1 MLTEASVNL
10 LQSYQSGLSS
20 YDEVLDL
27 RGNVKPHWNAL
38 FSTLEKLGLEEL
50 KSRNEEII
58 GKLRENGVTYNV
70 YGSPDG
76 MNRPWQLDPI
86 PFLIEQKE
94 WNHIAKGL
102 QQRAVLLDLMLKDL
116 YGTRNLVKDGIIPA
130 ELVFDNTGFFRP
142 CIDIKVPGAHQ
153 LTLFAADM
161 ARGPDGQMWIV
172 DNRTQAPSG
181 SGYTLEN
188 RIVMSKLLPELA
200 DGMYVSKLAPY
211 FNNLQNTVL
220 RLADKSKDAPN
231 IVYLTP
237 GPSNEAYFE
246 HAYLASYLGYTLAQ
260 GDDLLVRNGCV
271 WLKSI
276 DGLQKVDVIVR
287 RIDDDWCDPLELRE
301 DSRLGVPGLLQAI
314 RMGNVQVVNAP
325 GSSVLENHA
334 FLAFMGNVCQYFLG
348 EKLIMPSV
356 ATWWCGHTKELNYV
370 LEHLD
375 ELIIKKGNRKTKF
388 RSIYGRLLSNQ
399 EKEEVRRMISQS
411 PHEFIAQQEVSLST
425 TPSLIDGNI
434 EPRYAALRAF
444 MVADESGYHVMQ
456 GGLTRSSPVKDRFV
470 ISNQYGGLSKD
481 TWIVSDKTEDIQD
494 KISLPS
500 PAAVN
505 KHVSLPS
512 RSAENLFWVGRY
524 CERTMAV
531 IKFMNITINVL
542 NLDRNFGGS
551 AKQEHIKVL
560 LQSVTHLSATYP
572 GFLDEQNDHFQ
583 DPYKEIID
591 LISNTN
597 RPGSIASNIGAFL
610 NAVGAV
616 RNQWDLE
623 IWRIVDLID
632 NGFYEIRNASSMN
645 SNNIQKT
652 LDGLFNNMFTF
663 LGVIA
668 ESMPRD
674 NSFLLLE
681 TGKLI
686 ERILS
691 RISVIQSNFG
701 VKNSQ
706 AVENE
711 LIEATLINHH
721 SLVNYR
727 QIYKSHLSVEAMLD
741 MVLLEKTLPYSLVYM
756 LDELNKNLAQLPVTT
771 RGDRL
776 NEAERSVLKAATL
789 VKLANVADLCKS
801 DAVLERTELF
811 DLLSEAAKL
820 ISSVS
825 TSLTNMYFSH
835 AIMHHSF
842 FEPADY
848 NTDEI

>member
-1 MLTEASVNL
+1 MNL
-10 LQSYQSGLSS
+10 LQSYQHSLTS
-20 YDEVLDL
+20 YDEVLDINGKL
-27 RGNVKPHWNAL
+27 KPHWQAL
-38 FSTLEKLGLEEL
+38 FNTLEKLGIGEL
-50 KSRNEEII
+50 NNRNREII
-58 GKLRENGVTYNV
+58 SKLRENGVTYNV

-94 WNHIAKGL
+94 WNGISQGL
-102 QQRAVLLDLMLKDL
+102 QQRAVLLDLTLKDL
-116 YGTRNLVKDGIIPA
+116 YGPRNLVRDAVIPA
-130 ELVFDNTGFFRP
+130 ELVFENSGFFRP
-142 CIDIKVPGAHQ
+142 CIDVKVPGPQQ

-161 ARGPDGQMWIV
+161 ARGPDGRMWVV

-200 DGMYVSKLAPY
+200 DGMFVSKLSPF
-211 FNNLQNTVL
+211 FNSIQNTVL
-220 RLADKSKDAPN
+220 RLSDKNRDAPN

-237 GPSNEAYFE
+237 GPGNEAYFE

-260 GDDLLVRNGCV
+260 GDDLLVRNGSV

-276 DGLQKVDVIVR
+276 DGLQKVDVIIR

-314 RMGNVQVVNAP
+314 RLGNVQVLNPP
-325 GSSVLENHA
+325 GSSVLESHA
-334 FLAFMGNVCQYFLG
+334 FLAFMENICQYFLG
-348 EKLIMPSV
+348 EKLIMPNV
-356 ATWWCGHTKELNYV
+356 ATWWCGHQKELTYV
-370 LEHLD
+370 LDHID
-375 ELIIKKGNRKTKF
+375 ELIIKKANRKSKF
-388 RSIYGRLLSNQ
+388 SSIYGRLQTEAQKTDL
-399 EKEEVRRMISQS
+399 KRMISQR
-411 PHEFIAQQEVSLST
+411 PHDFIAQQEVSLST
-425 TPSLIDGNI
+425 TPSLINGVI

-444 MVADESGYHVMQ
+444 MVADENGYHVMQ
-456 GGLTRSSPVKDRFV
+456 GGLTRSSAVKDRFV
-470 ISNQYGGLSKD
+470 ISNQQGGFSKD
-481 TWIVSDKTEDIQD
+481 TWIVSDKSEEPQERIVLNT
-494 KISLPS
+494 
-500 PAAVN
+500 PAAVS

-524 CERTMAV
+524 CERAMAV

-560 LQSVTHLSATYP
+560 LQSLTHVSATYP
-572 GFLDEQNDHFQ
+572 GFLEEDETLN
-583 DPYKEIID
+583 DPYQEIGR
-591 LISNTN
+591 LISDPY
-597 RPGSIASNIGAFL
+597 RAGSVASNIGLFL
-610 NAVGAV
+610 SAVGAV
-616 RNQWDLE
+616 RNQWELE

-632 NGFYEIRNASSMN
+632 NGYHELRNVSHMN
-645 SNNIQKT
+645 NANIQRT

-701 VKNSQ
+701 VSHAA

-711 LIEATLINHH
+711 LIEATLINQHM
-721 SLVNYR
+721 LVNYR
-727 QIYKSHLSVEAMLD
+727 QIYKSHLSVETMLD
-741 MVLLEKTLPYSLVYM
+741 MILLEARLPYSLTYM
-756 LDELNKNLAQLPVTT
+756 LDELRKNLGELPATT
-771 RGDRL
+771 RGERL
-776 NEAERSVLKAATL
+776 NEAE
-789 VKLANVADLCKS
+789 KLALRASTLIKLASIQDLSKCNADQ
-801 DAVLERTELF
+801 EREELF
-811 DLLSEAAKL
+811 GLLAEVARL
-820 ISSVS
+820 VSSVS
-825 TSLTNMYFSH
+825 TYLTNQYFSH
-835 AIMHHSF
+835 ALIHHSF
-842 FEPADY
+842 KPMDY
-848 NTDEI
+848 DTDEV

>member
-10 LQSYQSGLSS
+10 LQSYKSGLSS

-50 KSRNEEII
+50 KSRNQEII

-94 WNHIAKGL
+94 WNHIARGL

-116 YGTRNLVKDGIIPA
+116 YGPRNLVKDGIIPA

-142 CIDIKVPGAHQ
+142 CIDIKVPGANQ
-153 LTLFAADM
+153 LTLYAADM

-188 RIVMSKLLPELA
+188 RVVMSKLLPELA

-276 DGLQKVDVIVR
+276 DGLQKVDVILR

-334 FLAFMGNVCQYFLG
+334 FLAFIENISQYFLS

-370 LEHLD
+370 LDHLD
-375 ELIIKKGNRKTKF
+375 ELIIKKANRKTKF
-388 RSIYGRLLSNQ
+388 RSIYGRLLSYQ
-399 EKEEVRRMISQS
+399 QKEEVKRMISQS

-425 TPSLIDGNI
+425 TPSLVDGNI

-444 MVADESGYHVMQ
+444 MVADENGYHVMQ

-524 CERTMAV
+524 CERAMAV

-572 GFLDEQNDHFQ
+572 GFLDEETDHFQ
-583 DPYKEIID
+583 DPYIEIID

-632 NGFYEIRNASSMN
+632 NGFHEIRNASSMN

-701 VKNSQ
+701 VRNSQ

-727 QIYKSHLSVEAMLD
+727 QIYKSHLSAEAMLD

-756 LDELNKNLAQLPVTT
+756 LDELKKNLAQLPVTT

-801 DAVLERTELF
+801 NEVLERTELF
-811 DLLSEAAKL
+811 NLLSEAAKL

>member
-10 LQSYQSGLSS
+10 LESYTNGLNS
-20 YDEVLDL
+20 YDEVLDSN
-27 RGNVKPHWNAL
+27 GTVKPHWKAL
-38 FSTLEKLGLEEL
+38 FSTLEKLGIEEL
-50 KSRNEEII
+50 NNRNQEII
-58 GKLRENGVTYNV
+58 SKLRENGVTYNV
-70 YGSPDG
+70 YGTPDG
-76 MNRPWQLDPI
+76 LNRPWQLDPI
-86 PFLIEQKE
+86 PFLIEQSE
-94 WNHIAKGL
+94 WNTIAKGL
-102 QQRAVLLDLMLKDL
+102 QQRATVLDLMLKDL
-116 YGTRNLVKDGIIPA
+116 YGPRNLVRDGIIPA

-142 CIDIKVPGAHQ
+142 CIDIKLPSAHQ

-161 ARGPDGQMWIV
+161 ARGPDGQMWVV

-188 RIVMSKLLPELA
+188 RVVMSKLLPELA
-200 DGMYVSKLAPY
+200 SGMYVSKLSPY
-211 FNNLQNTVL
+211 FNSVQNTVL
-220 RLADKSKDAPN
+220 RLSDKSKDAPN

-237 GPSNEAYFE
+237 GPNNEAYFE

-260 GDDLLVRNGCV
+260 GDDLLVRNCCV

-276 DGLQKVDVIVR
+276 DGLQKVDVIIR

-301 DSRLGVPGLLQAI
+301 ESQLGVPGLLQAI
-314 RMGNVQVVNAP
+314 RMGNVQVLNAP
-325 GSSVLENHA
+325 GTSVLENHA
-334 FLAFMGNVCQYFLG
+334 FLAFMGNICQYFLN

-356 ATWWCGHTKELNYV
+356 ATWWCGHAKELSYV
-370 LEHLD
+370 LDNLD
-375 ELIIKKGNRKTKF
+375 QLIIKKANRKSKF
-388 RSIYGRLLSNQ
+388 RSIYGRLLTAS
-399 EKEEVRRMISQS
+399 EKEDVKRMVSLA

-425 TPSLIDGNI
+425 TPSLIDGHI
-434 EPRYAALRAF
+434 EPRYAVLRAF
-444 MVADESGYHVMQ
+444 MVADENGYYVMQ
-456 GGLTRSSPVKDRFV
+456 GGLTRSSADKDRFV

-481 TWIVSDKTEDIQD
+481 TWIVSDKTEDAQERVLL
-494 KISLPS
+494 ST

-524 CERTMAV
+524 CERTMAI

-560 LQSVTHLSATYP
+560 LQSLTHLSATYP
-572 GFLDEQNDHFQ
+572 GFLNDEDDRFS
-583 DPYKEIID
+583 DPYTEIID
-591 LISNTN
+591 MISNTG
-597 RPGSIASNIGAFL
+597 RAGSVSANIGAFL

-616 RNQWDLE
+616 RNQWDTE

-632 NGFYEIRNASSMN
+632 NGFHEIRNASSMN

-691 RISVIQSNFG
+691 RVSVIQSNFG
-701 VKNSQ
+701 VRNAT

-721 SLVNYR
+721 LLVNYR

-741 MVLLEKTLPYSLVYM
+741 MVLLEKRLPYSLAYM
-756 LDELNKNLAQLPVTT
+756 LDELRKNLSKLPSKT
-771 RGDRL
+771 RGERL
-776 NEAERSVLKAATL
+776 NEAEKNVLKASTL
-789 VKLANVADLCKS
+789 IKLADVAELSKSNAAWEREDL
-801 DAVLERTELF
+801 F
-811 DLLSEAAKL
+811 ILLSEVSRL

-825 TSLTNMYFSH
+825 TTLTNMYFSH
-835 AIMHHSF
+835 TLMHHSF
-842 FEPADY
+842 FEPVD
-848 NTDEI
+848 NETNEV

>member
-10 LQSYQSGLSS
+10 LRSYQHSLTS
-20 YDEVLDL
+20 YDEVLDINGKL
-27 RGNVKPHWNAL
+27 KPHWVAL
-38 FSTLEKLGLEEL
+38 FATLEKLGIDEL
-50 KSRNEEII
+50 KNRNQDII
-58 GKLRENGVTYNV
+58 SKLRENGVTYNV

-94 WNHIAKGL
+94 WNGIAKGL
-102 QQRAVLLDLMLKDL
+102 EQRAILMDLILKDL
-116 YGTRNLVKDGIIPA
+116 YGPRNLVRDAVIPA
-130 ELVFDNTGFFRP
+130 ELVFENSGFSRP
-142 CIDIKVPGAHQ
+142 CIDVKVPGARQ
-153 LTLFAADM
+153 LILYAADM
-161 ARGPDGQMWIV
+161 ARGPDGQMWVV

-200 DGMYVSKLAPY
+200 DGMYVSKLSP
-211 FNNLQNTVL
+211 FFTGIQNTVL
-220 RLADKSKDAPN
+220 KLSEKSKDAPN

-237 GPSNEAYFE
+237 GPGNEAYFE

-260 GDDLLVRNGCV
+260 GDDLLVRNGHV

-276 DGLQKVDVIVR
+276 DGLQKVDVIIR
-287 RIDDDWCDPLELRE
+287 RVDDDWCDPLELRE

-314 RMGNVQVVNAP
+314 RLGNVQVLNPP

-334 FLAFMGNVCQYFLG
+334 FLAFMENICQYFLA
-348 EKLIMPSV
+348 EKLHMPNV
-356 ATWWCGHTKELNYV
+356 ATWWCGHQKELSYV
-370 LEHLD
+370 MEHFD
-375 ELIIKKGNRKTKF
+375 ELIIKKANRKSRF
-388 RSIYGRLLSNQ
+388 RSIYGRLLTNA
-399 EKEEVRRMISQS
+399 EKAEVKAMIAQR
-411 PHEFIAQQEVSLST
+411 PHDFIAQQEVSLST
-425 TPSLIDGNI
+425 TPSLINGVI

-444 MVADESGYHVMQ
+444 MVADGSGYHVMQ
-456 GGLTRSSPVKDRFV
+456 GGLTRSSAVKDRFV
-470 ISNQYGGLSKD
+470 ISNQQGGFSKD
-481 TWIVSDKTEDIQD
+481 TWIVSDKSGEPQERIVL
-494 KISLPS
+494 SS
-500 PAAVN
+500 PVAVN

-551 AKQEHIKVL
+551 AKQEHIKIL
-560 LQSVTHLSATYP
+560 LQSLTHVSATYP
-572 GFLDEQNDHFQ
+572 GFLEEEAKQSN
-583 DPYKEIID
+583 PYEEIIA
-591 LISNTN
+591 LISDHT
-597 RPGSIASNIGAFL
+597 RAGTVASNIGSFL

-616 RNQWDLE
+616 RNQWELE

-632 NGFYEIRNASSMN
+632 NGYHEIRNASAMN
-645 SNNIQKT
+645 SSNIQRT

-663 LGVIA
+663 LGIIA

-691 RISVIQSNFG
+691 KISVIQSNFG
-701 VKNSQ
+701 VSHAP

-721 SLVNYR
+721 MLVNYR
-727 QIYKSHLSVEAMLD
+727 RIYKSHLSVEAMLD
-741 MVLLEKTLPYSLVYM
+741 MILLETRLPYSLGSM
-756 LDELNKNLAQLPVTT
+756 LDELRKNLGELPSTT
-771 RGDRL
+771 RVERL
-776 NEAERSVLKAATL
+776 NEAEKLALKASTL
-789 VKLANVADLCKS
+789 IKLSGIQDLMKCNADQ
-801 DAVLERTELF
+801 EREALF
-811 DLLSEAAKL
+811 DLLSEVARL
-820 ISSVS
+820 VSSVS
-825 TSLTNMYFSH
+825 TYLTNQYFSH
-835 AIMHHSF
+835 TLIHHSF
-842 FEPADY
+842 EPMDY
-848 NTDEI
+848 DTDEI

>member
-1 MLTEASVNL
+1 MLAEASVNL

-27 RGNVKPHWNAL
+27 NGRIKPYWKAL
-38 FSTLEKLGLEEL
+38 FSTMEKLGIDEL
-50 KSRNEEII
+50 QNRNKEIVN
-58 GKLRENGVTYNV
+58 KLRENGVTYNV
-70 YGSPDG
+70 YGTPDG
-76 MNRPWQLDPI
+76 LNRPWQLDPI

-94 WNHIAKGL
+94 WNGIAKGL
-102 QQRAVLLDLMLKDL
+102 QQRAVLLDLILKDL
-116 YGTRNLVKDGIIPA
+116 YGPRNLIKDGIIPA
-130 ELVFDNTGFFRP
+130 ELVFDNAGFFRP
-142 CIDIKVPGAHQ
+142 CTDIKLSSDKQ

-161 ARGPDGQMWIV
+161 ARGPDGQMWLV

-200 DGMYVSKLAPY
+200 DGMYVSKLSPY
-211 FNNLQNTVL
+211 FNSLQNTVL
-220 RLADKSKDAPN
+220 KLSDKSKEAPN
-231 IVYLTP
+231 IVYMTP
-237 GPSNEAYFE
+237 GPNNEAYFE

-260 GDDLLVRNGCV
+260 GDDLLVRNGSV

-276 DGLQKVDVIVR
+276 EGLQKVDVIIR

-314 RMGNVQVVNAP
+314 RMGNVQVLNAP

-334 FLAFMGNVCQYFLG
+334 FHAFMGNICTYFLG

-356 ATWWCGHTKELNYV
+356 ATWWCGHVKELNYV
-370 LEHLD
+370 LSHMD
-375 ELIIKKGNRKTKF
+375 ELIIKKANRKTKF
-388 RSIYGRLLSNQ
+388 RSIYGRLLSAS
-399 EKEEVRRMISQS
+399 EKDELKRMISQK
-411 PHEFIAQQEVSLST
+411 PHEFIAQQEISLST

-434 EPRYAALRAF
+434 VPRYAALRAF
-444 MVADESGYHVMQ
+444 LVANGNEYHVMQ

-481 TWIVSDKTEDIQD
+481 TWIVSDKTGEVPEKIVYTAPASVN
-494 KISLPS
+494 KHISLPS
-500 PAAVN
+500 Q
-505 KHVSLPS
+505 
-512 RSAENLFWVGRY
+512 SAENLFWIGRY

-551 AKQEHIKVL
+551 AKQEHIKIL
-560 LQSVTHLSATYP
+560 LQSLTHLSATYP
-572 GFLDEQNDHFQ
+572 GFLEEEERMS

-591 LISNTN
+591 LVSNTN
-597 RPGSIASNIGAFL
+597 RPGSIASSISSFL
-610 NAVGAV
+610 NAVSAV
-616 RNQWDLE
+616 RNQWNME
-623 IWRIVDLID
+623 TWRIVDLID
-632 NGFYEIRNASSMN
+632 NGFQEIRNAGHMN

-663 LGVIA
+663 LGIIA

-701 VKNSQ
+701 VKNSSG
-706 AVENE
+706 VENE

-721 SLVNYR
+721 LLVSYR

-741 MVLLEKTLPYSLVYM
+741 MILLEKTLPFSLVYM
-756 LDELNKNLAQLPVTT
+756 LDELKSNLGRLPSTT
-771 RGDRL
+771 RGERL
-776 NEAERSVLKAATL
+776 NDAQKYVLQASTL
-789 VKLANVADLCKS
+789 IKLADIPALSKSNGKS
-801 DAVLERTELF
+801 DRSELF
-811 DLLSEAAKL
+811 ELLSEVSRL

-825 TSLTNMYFSH
+825 VNLTNMYFSH
-835 AIMHHSF
+835 TIMHHSF
-842 FEPADY
+842 FEPVDY
-848 NTDEI
+848 NKDEI

>member
-1 MLTEASVNL
+1 MLTEAAVNL
-10 LQSYQSGLSS
+10 LQSYRSGLSS

-38 FSTLEKLGLEEL
+38 FATLEKLGLDEL
-50 KSRNEEII
+50 KSRNQEII

-102 QQRAVLLDLMLKDL
+102 QQRAILLDLMLKDL
-116 YGTRNLVKDGIIPA
+116 YGPRNLVKDGIIPA
-130 ELVFDNTGFFRP
+130 ELIFDNTGFFRP
-142 CIDIKVPGAHQ
+142 CIDIKVPGANQ
-153 LTLFAADM
+153 LILYAADM

-188 RIVMSKLLPELA
+188 RVVMSKLLPELA

-211 FNNLQNTVL
+211 FNNLQSTIL

-276 DGLQKVDVIVR
+276 DGLQKVDVILR

-334 FLAFMGNVCQYFLG
+334 FLAFIENISQYFLG

-370 LEHLD
+370 LDHLD
-375 ELIIKKGNRKTKF
+375 ELIIKKANRKTKF
-388 RSIYGRLLSNQ
+388 RSIYGRLLSYQ
-399 EKEEVRRMISQS
+399 QKEEVKRMISQS

-434 EPRYAALRAF
+434 VPRYAALRAF
-444 MVADESGYHVMQ
+444 MVADEKGYHVMQ

-481 TWIVSDKTEDIQD
+481 TWIVSDKTEDIQE

-572 GFLDEQNDHFQ
+572 GFLDEGTDHFQ
-583 DPYKEIID
+583 DPYNEIID

-632 NGFYEIRNASSMN
+632 NGFHEIRNASSMN

-701 VKNSQ
+701 VRNSQ

-756 LDELNKNLAQLPVTT
+756 LDELNKNLAQLPITT

-801 DAVLERTELF
+801 NRVSERTELF
-811 DLLSEAAKL
+811 SLLSEVSKL

>member
-10 LQSYQSGLSS
+10 LQSYQHSLTS
-20 YDEVLDL
+20 YDEVLDTNGKL
-27 RGNVKPHWNAL
+27 KPHWQAL
-38 FSTLEKLGLEEL
+38 FNTLEKLGIGEL
-50 KSRNEEII
+50 NNRNQEII
-58 GKLRENGVTYNV
+58 SKLRENGVTYNV

-94 WNHIAKGL
+94 WNGIAKGL
-102 QQRAVLLDLMLKDL
+102 QQRAVLLDLILKDL
-116 YGTRNLVKDGIIPA
+116 YGPRNLVRDAVIPA
-130 ELVFDNTGFFRP
+130 ELVFENSGFFRP
-142 CIDIKVPGAHQ
+142 CIDVKLPGPTQ

-161 ARGPDGQMWIV
+161 ARGPDGQMWVV

-200 DGMYVSKLAPY
+200 DGMYVSKLSPF
-211 FNNLQNTVL
+211 FNSIQNTVL
-220 RLADKSKDAPN
+220 RLSDKNRDAPN

-237 GPSNEAYFE
+237 GPGNEAYFE

-260 GDDLLVRNGCV
+260 GDDLLVRNGSV

-276 DGLQKVDVIVR
+276 DGLQKVDVIIR

-314 RMGNVQVVNAP
+314 RLGNVQVLNPP
-325 GSSVLENHA
+325 GSSVVESHA
-334 FLAFMGNVCQYFLG
+334 FLAFMENICQYFLG
-348 EKLIMPSV
+348 EKLIMPNV
-356 ATWWCGHTKELNYV
+356 ATWWCGHQKELTYV
-370 LEHLD
+370 LDNID
-375 ELIIKKGNRKTKF
+375 ELIIKKANRKSKF
-388 RSIYGRLLSNQ
+388 SSIYGRLQTEAQKAEL
-399 EKEEVRRMISQS
+399 KRMISQR

-425 TPSLIDGNI
+425 TPSLINGAI

-444 MVADESGYHVMQ
+444 MVADENGYHVMQ
-456 GGLTRSSPVKDRFV
+456 GGLTRSSAVKDRFV
-470 ISNQYGGLSKD
+470 ISNQQGGFSKD
-481 TWIVSDKTEDIQD
+481 TWIVSDKSEEPQERIVLNT
-494 KISLPS
+494 

-524 CERTMAV
+524 CERAMAV

-560 LQSVTHLSATYP
+560 LQSLTHVSATYP
-572 GFLDEQNDHFQ
+572 GFLDGDEKLN
-583 DPYKEIID
+583 DPYKEIAI
-591 LISNTN
+591 LISDPY
-597 RPGSIASNIGAFL
+597 RPGSVASNIGLFL

-616 RNQWDLE
+616 RNQWELE

-632 NGFYEIRNASSMN
+632 NGYHELRNVSHMN
-645 SNNIQKT
+645 NANIQRT

-701 VKNSQ
+701 VSRAP

-711 LIEATLINHH
+711 LIEATLINQHM
-721 SLVNYR
+721 LVNYR
-727 QIYKSHLSVEAMLD
+727 QIYKSHLSVETMLD
-741 MVLLEKTLPYSLVYM
+741 MILLEARLPYSLTYM
-756 LDELNKNLAQLPVTT
+756 LDELRKNLSELPATT
-771 RGDRL
+771 RGERL
-776 NEAERSVLKAATL
+776 NEAE
-789 VKLANVADLCKS
+789 KLALRATTLIKLSNIQELSKCNADN
-801 DAVLERTELF
+801 EREELF
-811 DLLSEAAKL
+811 GLLAEVAQL
-820 ISSVS
+820 VSSVS
-825 TSLTNMYFSH
+825 TYLTNQYFSH
-835 AIMHHSF
+835 ALIHHSF
-842 FEPADY
+842 EPMDY
-848 NTDEI
+848 DTDEV

>member
-10 LQSYQSGLSS
+10 LESYTSGLSS

-27 RGNVKPHWNAL
+27 NGVIKPHWKAL
-38 FSTLEKLGLEEL
+38 FGTIEKLGIGEL
-50 KSRNEEII
+50 NSRNQEIVS
-58 GKLRENGVTYNV
+58 KLRENGVTYNV
-70 YGSPDG
+70 YGTPDG

-94 WNHIAKGL
+94 WNAIAKGL
-102 QQRAVLLDLMLKDL
+102 EQRAVLLDLMLKDL
-116 YGTRNLVKDGIIPA
+116 YGPRNLVKDGIIPA

-142 CIDIKVPGAHQ
+142 CTDVKLPANQQ
-153 LTLFAADM
+153 LILFAADM

-188 RIVMSKLLPELA
+188 RVVMSKLLPELA
-200 DGMYVSKLAPY
+200 QGMYVSKLSPY
-211 FNNLQNTVL
+211 FNSLQNTVL
-220 RLADKSKDAPN
+220 RLSDKSKDAPN

-237 GPSNEAYFE
+237 GPNNEAYFE

-301 DSRLGVPGLLQAI
+301 DSQLGVPGLLQAI
-314 RMGNVQVVNAP
+314 RMGHVQVLNAP
-325 GSSVLENHA
+325 GTSVLENHA
-334 FLAFMGNVCQYFLG
+334 FLAFMENICQYFLK

-356 ATWWCGHTKELNYV
+356 ATWWCGHAKELSYV
-370 LEHLD
+370 LENID
-375 ELIIKKGNRKTKF
+375 ELIIKKANRKTRF
-388 RSIYGRLLSNQ
+388 RSIYGRLLTSI
-399 EKEEVRRMISQS
+399 EKEDLKRMIEAA

-434 EPRYAALRAF
+434 EPRYAVLRAF
-444 MVADESGYHVMQ
+444 MVADGNGYHVMQ
-456 GGLTRSSPVKDRFV
+456 GGLTRSSAVKDRFV
-470 ISNQYGGLSKD
+470 ISNQYGGFSKD
-481 TWIVSDKTEDIQD
+481 TWIVSDKTVDTQEKVTLIT
-494 KISLPS
+494 
-500 PAAVN
+500 PASVN

-560 LQSVTHLSATYP
+560 LQALTHLSSTYP
-572 GFLDEQNDHFQ
+572 GFLDETEDKFQ
-583 DPYKEIID
+583 DPYKEVID
-591 LISNTN
+591 MISNIS
-597 RPGSIASNIGAFL
+597 RAGSVASNIGSFL

-632 NGFYEIRNASSMN
+632 KGFHSIRNASSMN
-645 SNNIQKT
+645 STNIQKT

-701 VKNSQ
+701 VKNAP

-721 SLVNYR
+721 LLVNYR

-741 MVLLEKTLPYSLVYM
+741 MVLLEKKLPYSLAYM
-756 LDELNKNLAQLPVTT
+756 LDELKKNLGHLPTTT
-771 RGDRL
+771 RGERL
-776 NEAERSVLKAATL
+776 NEAEKFVLKASTL
-789 VKLANVADLCKS
+789 IKLADIADLSKS
-801 DAVLERTELF
+801 NRNSEREELF
-811 DLLSEAAKL
+811 DLLSEVARL

-825 TSLTNMYFSH
+825 TTLNNMYFSH
-835 AIMHHSF
+835 TLMHHSF
-842 FEPADY
+842 FDPADY
-848 NTDEI
+848 DTDEI

>member
-1 MLTEASVNL
+1 MLTEVAVNL
-10 LQSYQSGLSS
+10 LDSYLNGLNS
-20 YDEVLDL
+20 YDEVLNTD
-27 RGNVKPHWNAL
+27 GTVKPHWKAL
-38 FSTLEKLGLEEL
+38 FSTLEKLGISEL
-50 KSRNEEII
+50 KNRNLEIVN
-58 GKLRENGVTYNV
+58 KLRENGVTYNV

-86 PFLIEQKE
+86 PFLLEQSE
-94 WNHIAKGL
+94 WNTIAKGL
-102 QQRAVLLDLMLKDL
+102 QQRAMVLDLMLKDL
-116 YGTRNLVKDGIIPA
+116 YGPRNLVRDGIIPA

-142 CIDIKVPGAHQ
+142 CSDVKIASEIQ

-188 RIVMSKLLPELA
+188 RVVMSKLLPELA

-211 FNNLQNTVL
+211 FNSLQNTVL
-220 RLADKSKDAPN
+220 KLADKSKDAPN

-260 GDDLLVRNGCV
+260 GDDLLVRNGSV

-276 DGLQKVDVIVR
+276 DGLQKVDVIIR

-314 RMGNVQVVNAP
+314 RMGNVQVLNAP

-334 FLAFMGNVCQYFLG
+334 FLAFMENICQYFLK

-356 ATWWCGHTKELNYV
+356 ATWWCGHAKELNYV
-370 LEHLD
+370 LDHFD
-375 ELIIKKGNRKTKF
+375 ELIIKKANRKTKF
-388 RSIYGRLLSNQ
+388 RSIYGRLLSAE
-399 EKEEVRRMISQS
+399 EKESWKRIVAQS

-444 MVADESGYHVMQ
+444 MVADENGYHVMQ
-456 GGLTRSSPVKDRFV
+456 GGLTRSSAVKDRFV
-470 ISNQYGGLSKD
+470 ISNQQGGLSKD
-481 TWIVSDKTEDIQD
+481 TWIVSNKTEEIQE

-500 PAAVN
+500 LSSVN

-524 CERTMAV
+524 CERAMAV

-551 AKQEHIKVL
+551 AKQEHIKIL
-560 LQSVTHLSATYP
+560 LQSLTHLSATYP
-572 GFLDEQNDHFQ
+572 GFLDDEKDHFQ

-591 LISNTN
+591 LIANN
-597 RPGSIASNIGAFL
+597 GRPGSVANNIGLFL

-632 NGFYEIRNASSMN
+632 NGFHEIRNASSMN

-652 LDGLFNNMFTF
+652 LDGLFNNLFTF

-674 NSFLLLE
+674 NSFFLLE

-701 VKNSQ
+701 VKNAI

-741 MVLLEKTLPYSLVYM
+741 MVLLEKTLPFSLVYM
-756 LDELNKNLAQLPVTT
+756 LDELKKNLSKLPATT
-771 RGDRL
+771 RGERL
-776 NEAERSVLKAATL
+776 NEAEKSVLKASTL
-789 VKLANVADLCKS
+789 IKLANISNLNKGNADL
-801 DAVLERTELF
+801 ERGELF
-811 DLLSEAAKL
+811 ELLSEVSRL
-820 ISSVS
+820 VSSVS
-825 TSLTNMYFSH
+825 TILTNMYFSH
-835 AIMHHSF
+835 TLMQHSF
-842 FEPADY
+842 FEPVDY
-848 NTDEI
+848 DTDEI

>member
-1 MLTEASVNL
+1 MLTDTAVNL
-10 LQSYQSGLSS
+10 LQSYRSGLNS
-20 YDEVLDL
+20 YDEVLDTS
-27 RGNVKPHWNAL
+27 GIVKPHWNAL
-38 FSTLEKLGLEEL
+38 FATMEKLGLNEL
-50 KSRNEEII
+50 KSRNEEIVS
-58 GKLRENGVTYNV
+58 KLRENGVTYNV
-70 YGSPDG
+70 YGTPDG
-76 MNRPWQLDPI
+76 LNRPWQLDPI

-94 WNHIAKGL
+94 WNAIARGL
-102 QQRAVLLDLMLKDL
+102 QQRAILLDLMLKDL
-116 YGTRNLVKDGIIPA
+116 YGPRNLVRDGIIPA
-130 ELVFDNTGFFRP
+130 ELVFDNTGFFRS
-142 CIDIKVPGAHQ
+142 CIDIKLPFEKQ
-153 LTLFAADM
+153 LIVFAADM

-188 RIVMSKLLPELA
+188 RVVMSKLLPELA

-211 FNNLQNTVL
+211 FNSLQNTVL
-220 RLADKSKDAPN
+220 KLADKSRDAPN

-237 GPSNEAYFE
+237 GPNNEAYFE

-260 GDDLLVRNGCV
+260 GEDLLVRNACV

-301 DSRLGVPGLLQAI
+301 DSQLGVPGLLHAI
-314 RMGNVQVVNAP
+314 RAGNVQVLNAP
-325 GSSVLENHA
+325 GSSVLENHG
-334 FLAFMGNVCQYFLG
+334 FLAFMENICVYFLG
-348 EKLIMPSV
+348 EKLLMPSV
-356 ATWWCGHTKELNYV
+356 ATWWCGHQKELNYV

-375 ELIIKKGNRKTKF
+375 KLIIKKGNRKTKF
-388 RSIYGRLLSNQ
+388 RSIYGRQLSAAQ
-399 EKEEVRRMISQS
+399 KEEVKRMILAN
-411 PHEFIAQQEVSLST
+411 PREFIAQQEVSLST

-434 EPRYAALRAF
+434 VPRYAALRAF
-444 MVADESGYHVMQ
+444 MVADENGYHVMQ
-456 GGLTRSSPVKDRFV
+456 GGLTRSSPEKDRFL

-481 TWIVSDKTEDIQD
+481 TWIVSDRTMEPQD
-494 KISLPS
+494 KIILPS
-500 PAAVN
+500 LSSVN

-560 LQSVTHLSATYP
+560 LQSLTHLSATYP
-572 GFLDEQNDHFQ
+572 GFLDEEEDRFS

-591 LISNTN
+591 LIANTG
-597 RPGSIASNIGAFL
+597 RPGSITSNIGSFL

-616 RNQWDLE
+616 RNHWDLE
-623 IWRIVDLID
+623 TWRIVDLVD
-632 NGFYEIRNASSMN
+632 NGFYEIRHAPTMN
-645 SNNIQKT
+645 SNNIQKM

-668 ESMPRD
+668 ESMQRD

-681 TGKLI
+681 TGKLV

-691 RISVIQSNFG
+691 RVSVIQSNFG
-701 VKNSQ
+701 VKNAT

-721 SLVNYR
+721 LLVNYR
-727 QIYKSHLSVEAMLD
+727 QVYKSHLSVETMLD
-741 MVLLEKTLPYSLVYM
+741 MILLEQRAPYSLVYM
-756 LDELNKNLAQLPVTT
+756 LDELKRNLAKLPATT
-771 RGDRL
+771 RGERL
-776 NEAERSVLKAATL
+776 NEAEKYALKASTAI
-789 VKLANVADLCKS
+789 KLADISELSKWNRDM
-801 DAVLERTELF
+801 ERESLF
-811 DLLSEAAKL
+811 SLLSEVARL
-820 ISSVS
+820 VSLVS
-825 TSLTNMYFSH
+825 TTLTNMYFSH
-835 AIMHHSF
+835 TIMQHSF

>member
-1 MLTEASVNL
+1 MLTEAPVDL
-10 LQSYQSGLSS
+10 LQSYQNGLTS

-27 RGNVKPHWNAL
+27 NGKVKPYWKAL
-38 FSTLEKLGLEEL
+38 FSQLERLGMDEL
-50 KSRNEEII
+50 KIRNQEII
-58 GKLRENGVTYNV
+58 SKLRENGVTYNV
-70 YGSPDG
+70 YGTPDG
-76 MNRPWQLDPI
+76 LNRPWQLDPI

-94 WNHIAKGL
+94 WNGIAKGL
-102 QQRAVLLDLMLKDL
+102 QQRAILMDLILKDL
-116 YGTRNLVKDGIIPA
+116 YGPRNLVKDGIIPA

-142 CIDIKVPGAHQ
+142 CIDIKVPGNNQ
-153 LTLFAADM
+153 LTMYAADM
-161 ARGPDGQMWIV
+161 SRGPDGQMWIV

-188 RIVMSKLLPELA
+188 RVVMSKLLPELA
-200 DGMYVSKLAPY
+200 EGMYVSKLSPF
-211 FNNLQNTVL
+211 FNSLQNTVL
-220 RLADKSKDAPN
+220 KLSDKRKDAPN

-237 GPSNEAYFE
+237 GPNNEAYFE

-276 DGLQKVDVIVR
+276 DGLQKVDVIIR

-314 RMGNVQVVNAP
+314 RLGNVQVLNPP
-325 GSSVLENHA
+325 GTSVLENHA
-334 FLAFMGNVCQYFLG
+334 FHAFMGNISNYFLG

-356 ATWWCGHTKELNYV
+356 ATWWCGHVKELNYV
-370 LEHLD
+370 LEHMD
-375 ELIIKKGNRKTKF
+375 ELIIKKANRKTKF
-388 RSIYGRLLSNQ
+388 RSIYGRLLTFA
-399 EKEEVRRMISQS
+399 EKDELKKMIIQR

-425 TPSLIDGNI
+425 TPSLINGNI

-481 TWIVSDKTEDIQD
+481 TWIVSDKTEDIQE
-494 KISLPS
+494 KIVLTS
-500 PAAVN
+500 PISVN

-512 RSAENLFWVGRY
+512 RSAENLFWIGRY

-551 AKQEHIKVL
+551 AKQEHIKIL
-560 LQSVTHLSATYP
+560 LQSLTHLSSTYP
-572 GFLDEQNDHFQ
+572 GFLEEEDLMS
-583 DPYKEIID
+583 DPYTEIID
-591 LISNTN
+591 LISNTS
-597 RPGSIASNIGAFL
+597 RPGTIAANIGAFL

-616 RNQWDLE
+616 RNQWDQE

-632 NGFYEIRNASSMN
+632 NGYHEIRNASSMHN
-645 SNNIQKT
+645 NNIQKT

-701 VKNSQ
+701 VKNTPG
-706 AVENE
+706 VENE

-721 SLVNYR
+721 LLVNYR

-756 LDELNKNLAQLPVTT
+756 LDELKNNISKLPVTT
-771 RGDRL
+771 RSERL
-776 NEAERSVLKAATL
+776 NEAQKFVLKAATL
-789 VKLANVADLCKS
+789 VKLADVSDLSKCNVG
-801 DAVLERTELF
+801 LERRELF
-811 DLLSEAAKL
+811 NLLSEVSKL

-825 TSLTNMYFSH
+825 VNLTNMYFSH
-835 AIMHHSF
+835 TFMHHSF
-842 FEPADY
+842 YDPMDY
-848 NTDEI
+848 DTDEI

>member
-10 LQSYQSGLSS
+10 LQSYQHSLTS
-20 YDEVLDL
+20 YDEVLDTNGKL
-27 RGNVKPHWNAL
+27 KPHWQAL
-38 FSTLEKLGLEEL
+38 FNTLEKLGIGEL
-50 KSRNEEII
+50 NNRNQEII
-58 GKLRENGVTYNV
+58 SKLRENGVTYNV

-94 WNHIAKGL
+94 WNGIAKGL
-102 QQRAVLLDLMLKDL
+102 QQRAVLLDLILKDL
-116 YGTRNLVKDGIIPA
+116 YGPRNLVRDAVIPA
-130 ELVFDNTGFFRP
+130 ELVFENSGFFRP
-142 CIDIKVPGAHQ
+142 CIDVKLPGPTQ

-161 ARGPDGQMWIV
+161 ARGPDGQMWVV

-200 DGMYVSKLAPY
+200 DGMYVSKLSPF
-211 FNNLQNTVL
+211 FNSIQNTVL
-220 RLADKSKDAPN
+220 RLSDKNRDAPN

-237 GPSNEAYFE
+237 GPGNEAYFE

-260 GDDLLVRNGCV
+260 GDDLLVRNGSV

-276 DGLQKVDVIVR
+276 DGLQKVDVIIR

-314 RMGNVQVVNAP
+314 RLGNVQVLNPP
-325 GSSVLENHA
+325 GSSVVESHA
-334 FLAFMGNVCQYFLG
+334 FLAFMENICQYFLG
-348 EKLIMPSV
+348 EKLIMPNV
-356 ATWWCGHTKELNYV
+356 ATWWCGHQKELTYV
-370 LEHLD
+370 LDNID
-375 ELIIKKGNRKTKF
+375 ELIIKKANRKSKF
-388 RSIYGRLLSNQ
+388 SSIYGRLQTEAQKAEL
-399 EKEEVRRMISQS
+399 KRMISQR

-425 TPSLIDGNI
+425 TPSLINGAI

-444 MVADESGYHVMQ
+444 MVADENGYHVMQ
-456 GGLTRSSPVKDRFV
+456 GGLTRSSAVKDRFV
-470 ISNQYGGLSKD
+470 ISNQQGGFSKD
-481 TWIVSDKTEDIQD
+481 TWIVSDKSEEPQERIVLNT
-494 KISLPS
+494 

-524 CERTMAV
+524 CERAMAV

-560 LQSVTHLSATYP
+560 LQSLTHVSATYP
-572 GFLDEQNDHFQ
+572 GFLDGDEKLN
-583 DPYKEIID
+583 DPYKEIAI
-591 LISNTN
+591 LISDPY
-597 RPGSIASNIGAFL
+597 RPGSVASNIGLFL

-616 RNQWDLE
+616 RNQWELE

-632 NGFYEIRNASSMN
+632 NGYHELRNVSHMN
-645 SNNIQKT
+645 NANIQRT

-701 VKNSQ
+701 VSRAP

-711 LIEATLINHH
+711 LIEATLINQHM
-721 SLVNYR
+721 LVNYR
-727 QIYKSHLSVEAMLD
+727 QIYKSHLSVETMLD
-741 MVLLEKTLPYSLVYM
+741 MILLEARLPYSLTYM
-756 LDELNKNLAQLPVTT
+756 LDELRKNLSELPATT
-771 RGDRL
+771 RGERL
-776 NEAERSVLKAATL
+776 NEAE
-789 VKLANVADLCKS
+789 KLALRATTLIKLSNIQELSKCNADN
-801 DAVLERTELF
+801 EREELF
-811 DLLSEAAKL
+811 GLLAEVAQL
-820 ISSVS
+820 LSSVS
-825 TSLTNMYFSH
+825 TYLTNQYFSH
-835 AIMHHSF
+835 ALIHHSF
-842 FEPADY
+842 EPMDY
-848 NTDEI
+848 DTDEV

>member
-1 MLTEASVNL
+1 MFTEASVNL

-27 RGNVKPHWNAL
+27 NGRIKPHWKAL
-38 FSTLEKLGLEEL
+38 FATFEKLGIHEL
-50 KSRNEEII
+50 KNRNQEII
-58 GKLRENGVTYNV
+58 SKLRENGVTYNV
-70 YGSPDG
+70 YGAPDG

-94 WNHIAKGL
+94 WNAIAKGL
-102 QQRAVLLDLMLKDL
+102 QQRAIVLDLLLKDL
-116 YGTRNLVKDGIIPA
+116 YGPRNLIKDAIIPA
-130 ELVFDNTGFFRP
+130 ELVFENTGFFRS
-142 CIDIKVPGAHQ
+142 CIDIKVPAARQ

-200 DGMYVSKLAPY
+200 DGMYVSKLSPF
-211 FNNLQNTVL
+211 FNSIQNTVL
-220 RLADKSKDAPN
+220 RLSDKSKDAPN

-237 GPSNEAYFE
+237 GPGNEAYFE

-260 GDDLLVRNGCV
+260 GDDLLVRNGSV

-287 RIDDDWCDPLELRE
+287 RVDDDWCDPLELRE

-314 RMGNVQVVNAP
+314 RLGNVQVLNPP
-325 GSSVLENHA
+325 GSGVLENHA
-334 FLAFMGNVCQYFLG
+334 FLAFMDNICQYFLG
-348 EKLIMPSV
+348 EKLLMPNV
-356 ATWWCGHTKELNYV
+356 ATWWCGHKKELNYV
-370 LEHLD
+370 LDNID
-375 ELIIKKGNRKTKF
+375 ELIIKKANRKSRF
-388 RSIYGRLLSNQ
+388 SSIYGRLLSYS
-399 EKEEVRRMISQS
+399 EKETLKRTISS
-411 PHEFIAQQEVSLST
+411 RPHEFIAQQEVSLST
-425 TPSLIDGNI
+425 TPSLIDGHI

-444 MVADESGYHVMQ
+444 MVADENGYHVMQ
-456 GGLTRSSPVKDRFV
+456 GGLTRSSAVKDRFV
-470 ISNQYGGLSKD
+470 ISNQQGGFSKD
-481 TWIVSDKTEDIQD
+481 TWIVSDKSEEPQD
-494 KISLPS
+494 RIVLNT

-524 CERTMAV
+524 CERAMAV

-551 AKQEHIKVL
+551 AKQEHIKIL
-560 LQSVTHLSATYP
+560 LQSLTHVSATYP
-572 GFLDEQNDHFQ
+572 GFLEGDEKLN
-583 DPYKEIID
+583 DPYREIIALTSD
-591 LISNTN
+591 HY
-597 RPGSIASNIGAFL
+597 RPGTVASNIGAFL

-616 RNQWDLE
+616 RNQWELE

-632 NGFYEIRNASSMN
+632 NGYQEIRNASHMN
-645 SNNIQKT
+645 STNIQRT

-691 RISVIQSNFG
+691 KISVIQSNFG
-701 VKNSQ
+701 VRNAP

-721 SLVNYR
+721 MLVNYR

-741 MVLLEKTLPYSLVYM
+741 MILLEPSMPYSLGYM
-756 LDELNKNLAQLPVTT
+756 LDELKKNLAELPATT
-771 RGDRL
+771 RGERL
-776 NEAERSVLKAATL
+776 NEAERLALKASTL
-789 VKLANVADLCKS
+789 IKLANIPELSKYNWND
-801 DAVLERTELF
+801 ERTELF
-811 DLLSEAAKL
+811 NLLAEVAGI

-825 TSLTNMYFSH
+825 TYLTNQYFSH
-835 AIMHHSF
+835 ALIHHSF
-842 FEPADY
+842 EPLDY
-848 NTDEI
+848 DTDEV

>member
-1 MLTEASVNL
+1 MNL
-10 LQSYQSGLSS
+10 LQSYQHSLTS
-20 YDEVLDL
+20 YDEVLDTNGKL
-27 RGNVKPHWNAL
+27 KPHWQAL
-38 FSTLEKLGLEEL
+38 FNTLEKLGIAEL
-50 KSRNEEII
+50 NNRNREII
-58 GKLRENGVTYNV
+58 SKLRENGVTYNV

-94 WNHIAKGL
+94 WNGISQGL
-102 QQRAVLLDLMLKDL
+102 QQRAVLLDLTLKDL
-116 YGTRNLVKDGIIPA
+116 YGPRNLVRDAVIPA
-130 ELVFDNTGFFRP
+130 ELVFENSGFFRS
-142 CIDIKVPGAHQ
+142 CIDVKVPGPQQ

-161 ARGPDGQMWIV
+161 ARGPDGRMWVV

-200 DGMYVSKLAPY
+200 DGMYVSKLSPF
-211 FNNLQNTVL
+211 FNSIQNTVL
-220 RLADKSKDAPN
+220 RLSDKNRDAPN

-237 GPSNEAYFE
+237 GPGNEAYFE

-260 GDDLLVRNGCV
+260 GDDLLVRNGSV

-276 DGLQKVDVIVR
+276 DGLQKVDVIIR

-314 RMGNVQVVNAP
+314 RLGNVQVLNPP
-325 GSSVLENHA
+325 GSSVLESHA
-334 FLAFMGNVCQYFLG
+334 FLAFMENICQYFLG
-348 EKLIMPSV
+348 EKLIMPNV
-356 ATWWCGHTKELNYV
+356 ATWWCGHQKELAYV
-370 LEHLD
+370 LDHID
-375 ELIIKKGNRKTKF
+375 ELIIKKANRKSKF
-388 RSIYGRLLSNQ
+388 SSVYGRLQTEAQKAEL
-399 EKEEVRRMISQS
+399 KKMISQR
-411 PHEFIAQQEVSLST
+411 PHDFIAQQEVSLST
-425 TPSLIDGNI
+425 TPSLINGVI

-444 MVADESGYHVMQ
+444 MVADENGYHVMQ
-456 GGLTRSSPVKDRFV
+456 GGLTRSSAVKDRFV
-470 ISNQYGGLSKD
+470 ISNQQGGFSKD
-481 TWIVSDKTEDIQD
+481 TWIVSDKSEEPQERIVLNT
-494 KISLPS
+494 

-524 CERTMAV
+524 CERAMAV

-560 LQSVTHLSATYP
+560 LQSLTHVSATYP
-572 GFLDEQNDHFQ
+572 GFLEGDEKLN
-583 DPYKEIID
+583 DPYQEIGR
-591 LISNTN
+591 LISDPY
-597 RPGSIASNIGAFL
+597 RAGSVASNIGLFL
-610 NAVGAV
+610 SAVGAV
-616 RNQWDLE
+616 RNQWELE

-632 NGFYEIRNASSMN
+632 NGYHELRNVSHMN
-645 SNNIQKT
+645 NANIQRT

-701 VKNSQ
+701 VGHAA

-711 LIEATLINHH
+711 LIEATLINQHM
-721 SLVNYR
+721 LVNYR
-727 QIYKSHLSVEAMLD
+727 QIYKSHLSVETMLD
-741 MVLLEKTLPYSLVYM
+741 MILLEARLPYSLTYM
-756 LDELNKNLAQLPVTT
+756 LDELRKNLSELPATT
-771 RGDRL
+771 RGERL
-776 NEAERSVLKAATL
+776 NEAE
-789 VKLANVADLCKS
+789 KLALRASTLIKLASIQDLSKCNADN
-801 DAVLERTELF
+801 EREELF
-811 DLLSEAAKL
+811 GLLAEVARL
-820 ISSVS
+820 VSSVS
-825 TSLTNMYFSH
+825 TYLTNQYFSH
-835 AIMHHSF
+835 ALIHHSF
-842 FEPADY
+842 EPMDY
-848 NTDEI
+848 DTDEV

>member
-1 MLTEASVNL
+1 MMFTEVSVDL
-10 LQSYQSGLSS
+10 LESYKSGLSS
-20 YDEVLDL
+20 YDEVLNAD
-27 RGNVKPHWNAL
+27 GTVKAHWKAL
-38 FSTLEKLGLEEL
+38 FASLEKLGIEEL
-50 KSRNEEII
+50 KSRNQEIVS
-58 GKLRENGVTYNV
+58 KLRENGVTYNV
-70 YGSPDG
+70 YGTPDG

-94 WNHIAKGL
+94 WNTIASGL

-116 YGTRNLVKDGIIPA
+116 YGPRNLVKDGIIPA
-130 ELVFDNTGFFRP
+130 ELVFDNSGFFRP
-142 CIDIKVPGAHQ
+142 CNDIKLPGNKQ

-161 ARGPDGQMWIV
+161 ARGPDGQMWVV

-188 RIVMSKLLPELA
+188 RVVMSKLLPELA

-211 FNNLQNTVL
+211 FNSVQNTVL
-220 RLADKSKDAPN
+220 KLSDKSKDAPN

-246 HAYLASYLGYTLAQ
+246 HAYLASFLGYTLAQ

-276 DGLQKVDVIVR
+276 DGLQKVDVIIR

-314 RMGNVQVVNAP
+314 RMGNVQVMNAP

-334 FLAFMGNVCQYFLG
+334 FLAFMENISQYFLQQ
-348 EKLIMPSV
+348 KLIMPSV
-356 ATWWCGHTKELNYV
+356 ATWWCGHSKELNYV
-370 LEHLD
+370 LDHID
-375 ELIIKKGNRKTKF
+375 ELIIKKANRKSKF
-388 RSIYGRLLSNQ
+388 RSIYGRLLTHI
-399 EKEEVRRMISQS
+399 EKEDLKQMISKK

-425 TPSLIDGNI
+425 TPSFVNGAI
-434 EPRYAALRAF
+434 EPRYAVLRAF
-444 MVADESGYHVMQ
+444 MVADETGYHVMQ
-456 GGLTRSSPVKDRFV
+456 GGLTRSSAVKDRFV
-470 ISNQYGGLSKD
+470 VSNQHGGLSKD
-481 TWIVSDKTEDIQD
+481 TWIVSDKTEDIPE

-500 PAAVN
+500 FGTVN

-524 CERTMAV
+524 CERAMAI

-560 LQSVTHLSATYP
+560 LQSLTHVSATYP
-572 GFLDEQNDHFQ
+572 GFLDEEDRFS
-583 DPYKEIID
+583 DPYTEIID
-591 LISNTN
+591 LISNGT
-597 RPGSIASNIGAFL
+597 RPGSISTNIGALL
-610 NAVGAV
+610 NAVSAV

-632 NGFYEIRNASSMN
+632 NGFHEIRNASSMN
-645 SNNIQKT
+645 SNDIQKT

-674 NSFLLLE
+674 NSYLLLE

-701 VKNSQ
+701 VKNAT

-721 SLVNYR
+721 SLVQYR

-756 LDELNKNLAQLPVTT
+756 LDELKKNLGKLPATT
-771 RGDRL
+771 RGERL
-776 NEAERSVLKAATL
+776 NEAEKLVMKAVTL
-789 VKLANVADLCKS
+789 VKLANVSNLNKCNADS
-801 DAVLERTELF
+801 EREELF
-811 DLLSEAAKL
+811 DLLSEVSKL
-820 ISSVS
+820 TSAVS
-825 TSLTNMYFSH
+825 TNLTNMYFSH
-835 AIMHHSF
+835 TLMQHSL
-842 FEPADY
+842 FEPVEYD
-848 NTDEI
+848 TDEI

>member
-10 LQSYQSGLSS
+10 LESYQSGLSS
-20 YDEVLDL
+20 YDEVLDMS
-27 RGNVKPHWNAL
+27 GKIKPHWNAL
-38 FSTLEKLGLEEL
+38 FQTLEKLGIDEL
-50 KSRNEEII
+50 KNRNQEII
-58 GKLRENGVTYNV
+58 SKLRENGVTYNV

-76 MNRPWQLDPI
+76 LNRPWQLDPI

-94 WNHIAKGL
+94 WNGIAKGL
-102 QQRAVLLDLMLKDL
+102 EQRAILLDLILKDL
-116 YGTRNLVKDGIIPA
+116 YGPRKLVKDGIIPA
-130 ELVFDNTGFFRP
+130 ELIFDNTGFFRP
-142 CIDIKVPGAHQ
+142 CVDLKLPANKQ

-188 RIVMSKLLPELA
+188 RVVMSKLLPELA
-200 DGMYVSKLAPY
+200 DGMYVSKLSPY
-211 FNNLQNTVL
+211 FNSVQNTVL
-220 RLADKSKDAPN
+220 RLSDKSKDAPN

-237 GPSNEAYFE
+237 GPNNEAYFE

-314 RMGNVQVVNAP
+314 RMGNVQVLNPP
-325 GSSVLENHA
+325 GTSVLENHA
-334 FLAFMGNVCQYFLG
+334 FMAFMDNISMYFLR

-370 LEHLD
+370 MDNID
-375 ELIIKKGNRKTKF
+375 ELIIKKANRKTKF
-388 RSIYGRLLSNQ
+388 RSIYGRLLSST
-399 EKEEVRRMISQS
+399 EKEELKRMISQR

-425 TPSLIDGNI
+425 TPSLVDGNI

-444 MVADESGYHVMQ
+444 MVADETGYHVMQ

-481 TWIVSDKTEDIQD
+481 TWIVSDKTEEIQE
-494 KISLPS
+494 KIVL
-500 PAAVN
+500 ANLAGVN
-505 KHVSLPS
+505 KHISLPS

-524 CERTMAV
+524 CERAMSI

-542 NLDRNFGGS
+542 NLDRNFGGP

-560 LQSVTHLSATYP
+560 LQSLTHLSATYP
-572 GFLDEQNDHFQ
+572 GFLEEEDPLA

-591 LISNTN
+591 LISNTA
-597 RPGSIASNIGAFL
+597 RHGTVVANIGLFL
-610 NAVGAV
+610 NAVSAV

-623 IWRIVDLID
+623 IWRIVDLVD
-632 NGFYEIRNASSMN
+632 NGFHEIRNASAMN

-701 VKNSQ
+701 VKNAQ

-721 SLVNYR
+721 LLVNYR

-741 MVLLEKTLPYSLVYM
+741 MILLEKTLPYSLVYM
-756 LDELNKNLAQLPVTT
+756 LDELKKNLAKLPATT
-771 RGDRL
+771 RGERL
-776 NEAERSVLKAATL
+776 NDSQKFVLQASTL
-789 VKLANVADLCKS
+789 VKLADITNLSRCNAES
-801 DAVLERTELF
+801 EREELF
-811 DLLSEAAKL
+811 NLLSEVSRL
-820 ISSVS
+820 ISLVS
-825 TSLTNMYFSH
+825 TNLTNMYFSH
-835 AIMHHSF
+835 TLMHHSF

-848 NTDEI
+848 DTDEI

>member
-10 LQSYQSGLSS
+10 LQSYKSGLSS

-27 RGNVKPHWNAL
+27 RGNVKPHWQAL
-38 FSTLEKLGLEEL
+38 FATLEKLGMDEL
-50 KSRNEEII
+50 KSRNQEII

-76 MNRPWQLDPI
+76 LNRPWQLDPI
-86 PFLIEQKE
+86 PFLIEQQE
-94 WNHIAKGL
+94 WNQIAKGL

-116 YGTRNLVKDGIIPA
+116 YGPRNLVKDGIIPA

-142 CIDIKVPGAHQ
+142 CIDIKIPGANQ

-188 RIVMSKLLPELA
+188 RVVMSKLLPELA

-211 FNNLQNTVL
+211 FNSLQSTVSK
-220 RLADKSKDAPN
+220 LADKSKDAPN

-237 GPSNEAYFE
+237 GPNNEAYFE

-260 GDDLLVRNGCV
+260 GDDLLVRNACV

-276 DGLQKVDVIVR
+276 DGLQKVDVIIR

-301 DSRLGVPGLLQAI
+301 DSQLGVPGLLQAI
-314 RMGNVQVVNAP
+314 RMGNVQVLNAP
-325 GSSVLENHA
+325 GTSALENHA
-334 FLAFMGNVCQYFLG
+334 FLAFMENISQYFLK

-370 LEHLD
+370 NEHID
-375 ELIIKKGNRKTKF
+375 ELIIKKANRKTKF
-388 RSIYGRLLSNQ
+388 RSIYGRLLSYQ
-399 EKEEVRRMISQS
+399 EKEDLKRMIAKS

-434 EPRYAALRAF
+434 VPRYAALRAF
-444 MVADESGYHVMQ
+444 MVADENGYHVMQ

-481 TWIVSDKTEDIQD
+481 TWIVSNKREDVQE

-500 PAAVN
+500 FASVN

-572 GFLDEQNDHFQ
+572 GFLDEEEDRFQ

-591 LISNTN
+591 LISNTT
-597 RPGSIASNIGAFL
+597 RPGSIASNIGSFL
-610 NAVGAV
+610 NAVAAV

-623 IWRIVDLID
+623 TWRIVDLID
-632 NGFYEIRNASSMN
+632 NGYRELRNASSMHGN
-645 SNNIQKT
+645 DIQKT
-652 LDGLFNNMFTF
+652 LDSLFNNMFTF

-727 QIYKSHLSVEAMLD
+727 QIYKSHLSAEAMLD
-741 MVLLEKTLPYSLVYM
+741 MILLEKTLPYSLVYM
-756 LDELNKNLAQLPVTT
+756 LDELKKNLGSLPTTT

-776 NEAERSVLKAATL
+776 NEAERAVLKAATL
-789 VKLANVADLCKS
+789 VKLADISDLCKS
-801 DAVLERTELF
+801 DSHSERQELF
-811 DLLSEAAKL
+811 NLLSEVSKL

-825 TSLTNMYFSH
+825 TTLTNMYFSH
-835 AIMHHSF
+835 TMMHHSF

-848 NTDEI
+848 DTNEI

>member
-10 LQSYQSGLSS
+10 LESYTSGLNS
-20 YDEVLDL
+20 YDEVLDSK
-27 RGNVKPHWNAL
+27 GVVKPHWKAL
-38 FSTLEKLGLEEL
+38 FSTLEKLGIREL
-50 KSRNEEII
+50 NSRNQEII

-70 YGSPDG
+70 YGTADG
-76 MNRPWQLDPI
+76 LNRPWQLDPI

-94 WNHIAKGL
+94 WNEITKGL

-116 YGTRNLVKDGIIPA
+116 YGPRDLVRDGIIPA

-142 CIDIKVPGAHQ
+142 CIDIRLPASQQ

-188 RIVMSKLLPELA
+188 RVVMSKLLPELA
-200 DGMYVSKLAPY
+200 QGMYVSKLAPY
-211 FNNLQNTVL
+211 FNSLQNTVL
-220 RLADKSKDAPN
+220 RLSDKSKDAPN

-237 GPSNEAYFE
+237 GPNNEAYFE

-276 DGLQKVDVIVR
+276 DGLQKVDVIIR

-301 DSRLGVPGLLQAI
+301 ESRLGVPGLLQAI
-314 RMGNVQVVNAP
+314 RLGNVQVLNAP
-325 GSSVLENHA
+325 GTSVLENHA
-334 FLAFMGNVCQYFLG
+334 FLAFMENICQYFLN

-356 ATWWCGHTKELNYV
+356 ATWWCGHAKELRYV
-370 LEHLD
+370 LANLD
-375 ELIIKKGNRKTKF
+375 ELIIKKANRKTRF
-388 RSIYGRLLSNQ
+388 RSIYGRQLSLEQ
-399 EKEEVRRMISQS
+399 KEEVKRMISLS

-434 EPRYAALRAF
+434 EPRYAVLRAF
-444 MVADESGYHVMQ
+444 MVADENGYHVMQ
-456 GGLTRSSPVKDRFV
+456 GGLTRSSAVKDRFV
-470 ISNQYGGLSKD
+470 ISNQYGGFSKD
-481 TWIVSDKTEDIQD
+481 TWIVSNKTEEIQE
-494 KISLPS
+494 KIILST
-500 PAAVN
+500 PATVN

-524 CERTMAV
+524 CERTMAI

-560 LQSVTHLSATYP
+560 LQSLTHLSATYP
-572 GFLDEQNDHFQ
+572 GFLDEEEDKFL

-591 LISNTN
+591 MISNTT
-597 RPGSIASNIGAFL
+597 RPGSVSANIGAFL

-632 NGFYEIRNASSMN
+632 NGFHEIRNASSMN

-701 VKNSQ
+701 VRNTL
-706 AVENE
+706 AIENE

-721 SLVNYR
+721 LLVNYR
-727 QIYKSHLSVEAMLD
+727 QVYKSHLSVEAMLD
-741 MVLLEKTLPYSLVYM
+741 MVLLEKNLPYSLAYM
-756 LDELNKNLAQLPVTT
+756 LDELRKNLSQLPSTT
-771 RGDRL
+771 RGERL
-776 NEAERSVLKAATL
+776 NEAEKYVLKASTL
-789 VKLANVADLCKS
+789 IKLANIADLSKS
-801 DAVLERTELF
+801 NFESEREELF
-811 DLLSEAAKL
+811 ELLSEVSKL

-825 TSLTNMYFSH
+825 TTLTNMYFSH
-835 AIMHHSF
+835 TLMQHSF
-842 FEPADY
+842 FEPVDY
-848 NTDEI
+848 DTNEI

>member
-1 MLTEASVNL
+1 MITEASVNL

-27 RGNVKPHWNAL
+27 TGRIKPHWQAL
-38 FSTLEKLGLEEL
+38 FATFEKLGIDEL
-50 KSRNEEII
+50 KRRNEEII
-58 GKLRENGVTYNV
+58 SKLRENGVTYNV
-70 YGSPDG
+70 YGAPDG

-94 WNHIAKGL
+94 WNGIAKGL
-102 QQRAVLLDLMLKDL
+102 QQRAVVLDLILKDL
-116 YGTRNLVKDGIIPA
+116 YGPRNLVRDAIIPA
-130 ELVFDNTGFFRP
+130 ELVFENTGFFRS
-142 CIDIKVPGAHQ
+142 CIDIKVPAARQ

-200 DGMYVSKLAPY
+200 DGMYVSKLSPF
-211 FNNLQNTVL
+211 FNSIQNTVL
-220 RLADKSKDAPN
+220 RISDKSKDAPN

-237 GPSNEAYFE
+237 GPGNEAYFE

-260 GDDLLVRNGCV
+260 GDDLLVRNGSV

-276 DGLQKVDVIVR
+276 DGLQKVDVIIR
-287 RIDDDWCDPLELRE
+287 RVDDDWCDPLELRE

-314 RMGNVQVVNAP
+314 RLGNVQVLNPP
-325 GSSVLENHA
+325 GSGVLENHA
-334 FLAFMGNVCQYFLG
+334 FLAFMDNICQYFLG
-348 EKLIMPSV
+348 EKLLMPNV
-356 ATWWCGHTKELNYV
+356 ATWWCGHKKELNYV
-370 LEHLD
+370 LDNID
-375 ELIIKKGNRKTKF
+375 ELIIKKANRKSRF
-388 RSIYGRLLSNQ
+388 SSIYGRLLTYS
-399 EKEEVRRMISQS
+399 EKEALKKTISS
-411 PHEFIAQQEVSLST
+411 RPHEFIAQQEVSLST
-425 TPSLIDGNI
+425 TPSLIDGHI

-444 MVADESGYHVMQ
+444 MVADENGYHVMQ
-456 GGLTRSSPVKDRFV
+456 GGLTRSSAVKDRFV
-470 ISNQYGGLSKD
+470 ISNQQGGFSKD
-481 TWIVSDKTEDIQD
+481 TWIVSDKSEEPQERIVLNT
-494 KISLPS
+494 

-524 CERTMAV
+524 CERAMAV

-551 AKQEHIKVL
+551 AKQEHIKIL
-560 LQSVTHLSATYP
+560 LQSLTHVSSTYP
-572 GFLDEQNDHFQ
+572 GFLEGEEKLN
-583 DPYKEIID
+583 DPYQEIIALTSD
-591 LISNTN
+591 YYRAGTV
-597 RPGSIASNIGAFL
+597 ASNIGAFL
-610 NAVGAV
+610 SAVGAV
-616 RNQWDLE
+616 RNQWELD

-632 NGFYEIRNASSMN
+632 NGYQEIRNASHMN
-645 SNNIQKT
+645 NTNIQRT
-652 LDGLFNNMFTF
+652 LDSLFNNMFTF

-701 VKNSQ
+701 VRNTP

-721 SLVNYR
+721 MLVNYR

-741 MVLLEKTLPYSLVYM
+741 MILLEPTMPYSLGYM
-756 LDELNKNLAQLPVTT
+756 LDELKKNLAELPATA
-771 RGDRL
+771 RGERL
-776 NEAERSVLKAATL
+776 NEAEKLALQASTL
-789 VKLANVADLCKS
+789 IKLANIQELSKCNYNE
-801 DAVLERTELF
+801 ERTGLF
-811 DLLSEAAKL
+811 TLLAEVARI

-825 TSLTNMYFSH
+825 TYLTNQYFSH
-835 AIMHHSF
+835 ALIHHSF
-842 FEPADY
+842 EPLDY
-848 NTDEI
+848 DTDEV